1 MLGYEYSITGPVVAG
16 NKIGRKI
23 GFPTAN
29 IELQDEYK
37 LITAM
42 GVYACR
48 ILYDGIMY
56 LGMGNIGYRPTIN
69 DGDLTIEVHIFDFD
83 QDLYGVV
90 ITIFFID
97 RIRDE
102 FKFKVLDGL
111 KVLLVKDRET
121 VRKIL

>member
-1 MLGYEYSITGPVVAG
+1 VVGG

-29 IELQDEYK
+29 ITLQDEYK
-37 LITAM
+37 LITAI

-48 ILYDGIMY
+48 ILYNGKMY

-69 DGDLTIEVHIFDFD
+69 NSDLTVEVHIFDFD
-83 QDLYGVV
+83 KDIYGEP
-90 ITIFFID
+90 ITIFFVD

-102 FKFKVLDGL
+102 IKFKDLDAL
-111 KVLLVKDRET
+111 KEQLTLDRDSVKI
-121 VRKIL
+121 ILGG